1 MKASTVAA
9 QDQLLAVLRD
19 TSHFLTTKEVCDQ
32 VGVGRYSD
40 QGLTVYRRLATL
52 AQQGRLQRL
61 RLPCVLPV
69 AWWLPDDARAN

>member
-1 MKASTVAA
+1 VKASTLAV

-19 TSHFLTTKEVCDQ
+19 TSHFLTTQEVCDQ

-40 QGLTVYRRLATL
+40 QGLTVYRRLTAL
-52 AQQGRLQRL
+52 AKQGQLQRL
-61 RLPCVLPV
+61 RLPGVLPV